1 MYGDGLDSKGKHVGS
16 DVTNRTY
23 YAKETKAPKGYK
35 LDTTVYTFKD
45 SGKKTVDGVSIYSFT
60 CSDKP
65 ANDPIGV
72 VLKNKMLKLDKQQQ
86 DLPER
91 NLLSNITLALTRQ
104 KKN

>member
-45 SGKKTVDGVSIYSFT
+45 SGKKTVDGTVIYSFT
-60 CSDKP
+60 CKDVP
-65 ANDPIGV
+65 TNDPVGV
-72 VLKNKMLKLDKQQQ
+72 VLQKQDAKQDRLQQ
-86 DLPER
+86 DLQVLS
-91 NLLSNITLALTRQ
+91 LL
-104 KKN
+104 